1 MAKLGAV
8 ERAAGRIF
16 ATVGMADVAAHEPL
30 PPAELAG
37 YQRGGRAWVAVDGD
51 DRPVAYVLV
60 DVVDGGAHIEQLSV
74 HPDAGRQ
81 GIGARLVD
89 TVAEWAVASELDRL
103 TLITFRDVAWNRPY
117 YERLG
122 FRVLPDDRLGPGLAA
137 RRRAEPASGLDPT
150 QRVCMYRPVGSG
162 VGRDEDGARNGTPS
176 SEPGWVAGTRPSL

>member
-1 MAKLGAV
+1 VARLGAV

-37 YQRGGRAWVAVDGD
+37 YQHDGRAWVAVDGD

-89 TVAEWAVASELDRL
+89 TVAEWAVAS
-103 TLITFRDVAWNRPY
+103 
-117 YERLG
+117 
-122 FRVLPDDRLGPGLAA
+122 
-137 RRRAEPASGLDPT
+137 
-150 QRVCMYRPVGSG
+150 GS
-162 VGRDEDGARNGTPS
+162 GRDEDGARKGAPS
-176 SEPGWVAGTRPSL
+176 SEPGWAAGTRPSL